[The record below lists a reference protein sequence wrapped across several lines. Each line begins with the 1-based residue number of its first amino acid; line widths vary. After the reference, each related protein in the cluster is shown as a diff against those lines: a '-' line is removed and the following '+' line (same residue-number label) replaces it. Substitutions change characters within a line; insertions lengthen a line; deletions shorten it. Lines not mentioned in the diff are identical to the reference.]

1 MSDIYGITG
10 VGLIEG
16 QRRLETISGNAA
28 HATTPGFRRQVA
40 ANQGTARLF
49 EAALADSGGASA
61 GRAAQGVDLREGQL
75 VATGRPLDVAIDGQD
90 GFFGL
95 SDGRR
100 IWLTRAGSFR
110 LAANGAL
117 VGEGGLR
124 VQGIHGDISLD
135 SADVEVRANGQIV
148 RDGVVLATLRL
159 FKPGPNSALAAGP
172 GSLLMSNGGT
182 EQVDGPVRVRS
193 GHVESSNATAN
204 TEILGLVAL
213 TRQYES
219 LVRVTQGYDDVLGRA
234 IQRLGEI

>member
-1 MSDIYGITG
+1 MSDIYAITG
-10 VGLIEG
+10 VGLIDG

-40 ANQGTARLF
+40 ASHGAGQPF
-49 EAALADSGGASA
+49 EAALADGSASKGHTA
-61 GRAAQGVDLREGQL
+61 PGVDLREGQL
-75 VATGRPLDVAIDGQD
+75 MMTGRSLDVAIDGKD

-117 VGEGGLR
+117 VGEGGMR
-124 VQGIHGDISLD
+124 VQGIHGDITLD
-135 SADVEVRANGQIV
+135 SADVEVRPNGQIV
-148 RDGVVLATLRL
+148 RDGGVLATLRL
-159 FKPGPNSALAAGP
+159 FKPSSQGALESGP
-172 GSLLMSNGGT
+172 GSLLMDKGGT
-182 EQVDGPVRVRS
+182 EHYDGPVRLRS
-193 GHVESSNATAN
+193 GHVESSNSAAN
-204 TEILGLVAL
+204 TEVLSLLAL

-219 LVRVTQGYDDVLGRA
+219 LVRLTQGYDDVLGRT